1 MPIQISIETAVVF
14 LAFVIGVFTFYKVFK
29 LLVRGSIIVFA
40 SFMFPWV
47 AQYVGLPIV
56 ANLDLAI
63 NFALAG
69 LGLFLI
75 YEFYHF
81 VVHLF
86 KILMWPFK
94 SKKKK

>member
-1 MPIQISIETAVVF
+1 MPIQISVETVVVF
-14 LAFVIGVFTFYKVFK
+14 LAFIVGVFSFYKMFK
-29 LLVRGSIIVFA
+29 LIMRGSLIVFA

-47 AQYVGLPIV
+47 AQYVGLPVIASV
-56 ANLDLAI
+56 EVAI

-81 VVHLF
+81 VTHLF

-94 SKKKK
+94 RKKK